1 MEVKHTDGSSR
12 TLTVVQAAHIVAE
25 MCLTVGITYVVQGR
39 HILVAVGGYPVTPA
53 VEGEGGAVMLLCNAG
68 APCPNAHAGAP
79 CPYAHAGAD
88 LGITSDGFFE
98 LEELPRKVRRG
109 GWHR

>member
-68 APCPNAHAGAP
+68 APCPNAHAGA
-79 CPYAHAGAD
+79 D